1 MTRWMGLLRAPC
13 VIREALN
20 KPPLLPPGEGG
31 DEGYLKNQALVICMI
46 PLTLPLSRRE
56 RGLNRS
62 FLRLLVGVMLLSAA
76 SGAHALTCTSTA
88 AVNNWSV
95 AATWS
100 GGVGNCNRV
109 PANGDDVIISA
120 GGTTTLDVN
129 SNTLASLTVNGT
141 LTVASTLNVNNTTA
155 SSLTINNGGTVTIG
169 NNATARAVTVAGDI
183 TVAGTG
189 TFSVGAT
196 NATHTLTAGGNITN
210 AGTINFRPS
219 ATRLCNVTFN
229 ENGNQT
235 VSGAGAYTF
244 NLITLNMGATRA
256 NILDMQSAITV
267 PSPFLT
273 ITNGTYKH
281 SNTSNITPWTADPNI
296 PASGGFWL
304 NAAAT
309 VTTTGF
315 NVTVNG
321 GMFRV
326 SAGTMNIGNANTTLL
341 VLNNAAT
348 TLFQMDGGALNVTG
362 GINSSTNTDAGTFT
376 MSGGTITLM
385 SVSAGAVYTVLLGSA
400 TTLNWSGGTII
411 AVNGNNTTDDVD
423 IRSATQNVTGGTLQL
438 GSAATTSAND
448 ISYIN
453 GAGGQLNVWN
463 LVLASGPARNILMR
477 SSTNILNDLTIQA
490 LNNLNPSAGLAINI
504 GAGNTSGNWTN
515 NGTFTQGTTT
525 VTFTGTSATPVIGG
539 TAATTF
545 NNFTINKA
553 SNNLTINTT
562 PTVNAT
568 LTFTNGKI
576 VTGANRVILG
586 TAATIATPSATSYV
600 VGAFQKNYNAAA
612 NLSYFATNDFPVGDA
627 NNYTPVNITAGT
639 TTTAGSLTVTTTASD
654 HPQVTTPIAS
664 TGIDATKSVNRYWTL
679 NNAGL
684 TVGTAISSTFT
695 FVAGDVDA
703 GANTANFIV
712 ERYDGTNWNPTT
724 LTAANALNTQASNI
738 TPLAAGNNDFAVGE
752 PLSGVTAVPGR
763 FNAFETST
771 PANSLLGKIYT
782 KLVGVAFSL
791 DVVSINAAKTAY
803 GGAVANVTV
812 ALLDSSNNT
821 GALDVNGCRPTWTV
835 VQTFTTVL
843 NIPAAGRVTLGGMTV
858 ANAYRDA
865 RLRISSAG
873 PLIGCS
879 TDRFTIRP
887 QSFTVTST
895 NAGNNNTTGAPAIKT
910 GANFNLT
917 AASVAGYDGTPSIDN
932 TKIVGTPT
940 PGAIGGSFSAA
951 PVGTG
956 TATGASFFYSE
967 VGNIGLNASAVY
979 DSNFTSV
986 DKPNDCT
993 NDFSNALVGGK
1004 YGCSFG
1010 STAIAQTTGSS
1021 GFGRFIPDN
1030 FNVSP
1035 NAPQFGPT
1043 CGTFTYVGGTFT
1055 YSIAPVI
1062 TVTARSGTNNG
1073 LTNTTTTNYAGAYMK
1088 FSNAAGTSLNQAP
1101 YNSQGGRYSRF
1112 DALGGGTTP
1121 ALDVSLLP
1129 ATTADPTIGVFAS
1142 GVGTLTFS
1150 AGGGIAF
1157 TRSATTPNLPFNAD
1171 VALTLNVIDTDGVT
1185 YASNPA
1191 SVGAATAGN
1200 GMAFSSGKE
1209 MRYGRLFLQN
1219 AFGSELVALSMP
1231 MRAQYY
1237 SANDWVTNSADN
1249 CTSITSLSLSN
1260 NVAPSPVSGVA
1271 PLTKNIG
1278 TRNTTATIGNSTFVS
1293 GDAGLSFSAPSAG
1306 GDGYVD
1312 VTTDL
1317 SAISWLRYDWNG
1329 TGTPVD
1335 PSARATFGIYK
1346 GNPKHIYLRERY

>member
-1 MTRWMGLLRAPC
+1 MKYPNRSQLLRRA
-13 VIREALN
+13 
-20 KPPLLPPGEGG
+20 KSLP
-31 DEGYLKNQALVICMI
+31 KIAV
-46 PLTLPLSRRE
+46 
-56 RGLNRS
+56 
-62 FLRLLVGVMLLSAA
+62 RLMFGVVLFSAA

-88 AVNNWSV
+88 AVNNWSTV
-95 AATWS
+95 ATWS

-109 PANGDDVIISA
+109 PINGDDVIISA

-129 SNTLASLTVNGT
+129 SATLASLTVNGT
-141 LTVASTLNVNNTTA
+141 LIVASTLNVNNTTA
-155 SSLTINNGGTVTIG
+155 SFLTINNGGTVTIG
-169 NNATARAVTVAGDI
+169 NNATGRAVTVAGDI

-189 TFSVGAT
+189 TFTVGAT
-196 NATHTLTAGGNITN
+196 AATHTLTAGGNITN

-256 NILDMQSAITV
+256 NTLDMQSAMTV

-296 PASGGFWL
+296 PANGGFWL
-304 NAAAT
+304 NGNAT

-321 GMFRV
+321 GLFRI

-348 TLFQMDGGALNVTG
+348 TLFQMDSGALTVTG
-362 GINSSTNTDAGTFT
+362 GINSSTNAAAGTFT

-385 SVSAGAVYTVLLGSA
+385 TVSAGAVYTVLLGSA

-477 SSTNILNDLTIQA
+477 SSTSILNDLTIQT
-490 LNNLNPSAGLAINI
+490 LNNLNPGAGLAINI

-525 VTFTGTSATPVIGG
+525 VTFTGTSNTQAIGG

-545 NNFTINKA
+545 NNLTINKA

-562 PTVNAT
+562 PTVNGT
-568 LTFTNGKI
+568 LTFTSGDI

-586 TAATIATPSATSYV
+586 TAATVATPSATSYV
-600 VGAFQKNYNAAA
+600 FGTVQKNYSAAGT
-612 NLSYFATNDFPVGDA
+612 LTFPVGDA
-627 NNYTPVNITAGT
+627 NNYTPVTIQGTAGF
-639 TTTAGSLTVTTTASD
+639 TAGSLSINTTGND

-664 TGIDATKSVNRYWTL
+664 TGIDANKSVNRFWTL
-679 NNAGL
+679 TANGLPAASTYNA
-684 TVGTAISSTFT
+684 TFNFINAT
-695 FVAGDVDA
+695 PVDLDA
-703 GANTANFIV
+703 GATAANFIV

-724 LTAANALNTQASNI
+724 LGVAGASSTSITGVANLY
-738 TPLAAGNNDFAVGE
+738 GDFAVGE
-752 PLSGVTAVPGR
+752 PVSGITPVPGR

-782 KLVGVAFSL
+782 KLAGVAFSL

-843 NIPAAGRVTLGGMTV
+843 NIPASGRVTLGGMTV

-887 QSFTVTST
+887 QSFIVTST

-917 AASVAGYDGTPSIDN
+917 AASVVGYDGAPIIDS
-932 TKIVGTPT
+932 TKVAGTPT
-940 PGAIGGSFSAA
+940 AGTIGGSFSAA
-951 PVGTG
+951 PVATG

-967 VGNIGLNASAVY
+967 VGNFGLNANAVY
-979 DSNFTSV
+979 DPNFTSV

-1010 STAIAQTTGSS
+1010 SAAVAQTTGVS

-1030 FNVSP
+1030 FNVSY
-1035 NAPQFGPT
+1035 NAPQFGT
-1043 CGTFTYVGGTFT
+1043 GCGTFTYVGKAFT
-1055 YSIAPVI
+1055 YAIAPVI
-1062 TVTARSGTNNG
+1062 TVTARNGTNNG
-1073 LTNTTTTNYAGAYMK
+1073 LTNATTTNYAGAYMK

-1101 YNSQGGRYSRF
+1101 YDIQGGRYSRF
-1112 DALGGGTTP
+1112 DALGGGSTP
-1121 ALDVSLLP
+1121 TLDVTGLP
-1129 ATTADPTIGVFAS
+1129 ATTADPTVGVFTN
-1142 GVGTLTFS
+1142 GVGTLTFGS
-1150 AGGGIAF
+1150 GTGLIF
-1157 TRSATTPNLPFNAD
+1157 TRGTPNAPFNAD
-1171 VALTLNVIDTDGVT
+1171 IALALNVIDTDGVT
-1185 YASNPA
+1185 YAGNPA
-1191 SVGAATAGN
+1191 SVGVATSGN
-1200 GMAFSSGKE
+1200 GMAFSNGKE
-1209 MRYGRLFLQN
+1209 MRYGRLVLQN
-1219 AFGSELVALSMP
+1219 AFGSELLPIPNPINGTPVLMQT
-1231 MRAQYY
+1231 QYY
-1237 SANDWVTNSADN
+1237 VDANTGFVTNTQDG
-1249 CTSITSLSLSN
+1249 CTTVAPATLSLAN
-1260 NVAPSPVSGVA
+1260 TTAPTPVSPPTAKTVG
-1271 PLTKNIG
+1271 TK
-1278 TRNTTATIGNSTFVS
+1278 TTTATIANAPFIN
-1293 GDAGLSFSAPSAG
+1293 GDAGLSFSAPGTG

-1312 VTTDL
+1312 VQVAVL
-1317 SAISWLRYDWNG
+1317 NYPWLRYDWNG
-1329 TGTPVD
+1329 NNNYNEATGDD
-1335 PSARATFGIYK
+1335 PSSRITFGLYR
-1346 GNPKHIYLRERY
+1346 GSPKHIYIRERY